1 MKPNLISF
9 FYKLLSHPSI
19 HLYTHMH
26 TNASNTCCVHRSVIV
41 LDSRPNE
48 TRLRESVPRSVE
60 NFNMTYTE
68 VEELGEKKPTGSEL
82 ASGDDVTVLM
92 YTSGTTGNAKGAM
105 LSSRAIMVFIV
116 FHTIICVS

>member
-1 MKPNLISF
+1 
-9 FYKLLSHPSI
+9 
-19 HLYTHMH
+19 MH